1 MEDKHRIL
9 LPVNRAHG
17 YENVLELARS
27 FVRGGRGT
35 IHAIY
40 VIEMQLKYPLD
51 AEIGEE
57 ILRGEEAL
65 AEIELQSRTGR
76 LSLQGEI
83 VQARQAGPAIVQEAA
98 NIPATMIIMGIDY
111 GNDPVGFRLSTTAD
125 YVLRNAQCPVIL
137 WRGGAPSTPLEGEQ

>member
-1 MEDKHRIL
+1 MEDEHRIL
-9 LPVNRAHG
+9 LPVNRPHG
-17 YENVLELARS
+17 YEDVLELASS
-27 FVRGGRGT
+27 FVRGGRGI
-35 IHAIY
+35 IHAVY

-65 AEIELQSRTGR
+65 AEIEHQSLSGR

-111 GNDPVGFRLSTTAD
+111 GDDPVGFRMSATAE
-125 YVLRNAQCPVIL
+125 YVLRNARCPVLL
-137 WRGGAPSTPLEGEQ
+137 WRGGATAPLVEGR

>member
-1 MEDKHRIL
+1 MRTCWNWHA
-9 LPVNRAHG
+9 PSCV
-17 YENVLELARS
+17 
-27 FVRGGRGT
+27 GGRGI

-51 AEIGEE
+51 AEVGEE

-65 AEIELQSRTGR
+65 AEIEHLSLSRR

-98 NIPATMIIMGIDY
+98 NIPATMIIMGVEY
-111 GNDPVGFRLSTTAD
+111 GNEAAGFRMNTTAD
-125 YVLRNAQCPVIL
+125 YVLHNARCPVIL
-137 WRGGAPSTPLEGEQ
+137 WRSGAPSAPFEGG

>member
-1 MEDKHRIL
+1 M
-9 LPVNRAHG
+9 
-17 YENVLELARS
+17 ELARS
-27 FVRGGRGT
+27 FVQGGRGR

-51 AEIGEE
+51 AEVGEE

-65 AEIELQSRTGR
+65 AEIEHLSMSGR

-98 NIPATMIIMGIDY
+98 NIPATMIIMGVDY
-111 GNDPVGFRLSTTAD
+111 GNDPAGFRMSTTAD
-125 YVLRNAQCPVIL
+125 YVLRNARCPVIL
-137 WRGGAPSTPLEGEQ
+137 WRSGIHSSPLPGG

>member
-1 MEDKHRIL
+1 MDDEHRIL
-9 LPVNRAHG
+9 LPVNRSHG
-17 YENVLELARS
+17 YEDVLELARS
-27 FVRGGRGT
+27 IVRGGRGI

-51 AEIGEE
+51 AEVGEE

-65 AEIELQSRTGR
+65 AEIEHLSLSGR

-98 NIPATMIIMGIDY
+98 NIPATMIIMGVEH
-111 GNDPVGFRLSTTAD
+111 GNDAAGFRMSTTAD
-125 YVLRNAQCPVIL
+125 YVLRNARCPVIL
-137 WRGGAPSTPLEGEQ
+137 WRSGAPSAPFEGG

>member
-1 MEDKHRIL
+1 MEDGHRIL

-17 YENVLELARS
+17 YEDVLELARS
-27 FVRGGRGT
+27 FVQGGRGR

-51 AEIGEE
+51 AEVGEE

-65 AEIELQSRTGR
+65 AEIEHLSMSGR

-83 VQARQAGPAIVQEAA
+83 VQAREAGPAIVQEAA
-98 NIPATMIIMGIDY
+98 NIPATMIIMGVDY
-111 GNDPVGFRLSTTAD
+111 GNNPAGFRMSATAD
-125 YVLRNAQCPVIL
+125 YVLRNARCPVIF
-137 WRGGAPSTPLEGEQ
+137 WRGGTHSSPLEGG

>member
-1 MEDKHRIL
+1 MVDEHRIL

-17 YENVLELARS
+17 YEDVLELARS
-27 FVRGGRGT
+27 FVQGGRGR

-51 AEIGEE
+51 AEVGEE

-65 AEIELQSRTGR
+65 AEIEHLSMSGR

-83 VQARQAGPAIVQEAA
+83 VQAREAGPAIVQEAA
-98 NIPATMIIMGIDY
+98 NIPATMIIMGVDY
-111 GNDPVGFRLSTTAD
+111 GNNPAGFRMSTTAD
-125 YVLRNAQCPVIL
+125 YVLRNARCPVII
-137 WRGGAPSTPLEGEQ
+137 WRSGTLSSSLQGG

>member
-1 MEDKHRIL
+1 MVDEHRIL

-17 YENVLELARS
+17 YEDVLELARS
-27 FVRGGRGT
+27 FVQGGRGR

-51 AEIGEE
+51 AEVGEE

-65 AEIELQSRTGR
+65 AEIEHLSMSGR

-83 VQARQAGPAIVQEAA
+83 VQAREAGPAIVQEAA
-98 NIPATMIIMGIDY
+98 NIPATMIIMGVDY
-111 GNDPVGFRLSTTAD
+111 GNNPAGFRMSTTAD
-125 YVLRNAQCPVIL
+125 YVLRNAQCPVII
-137 WRGGAPSTPLEGEQ
+137 WRSGTHSSSLQGG

>member
-1 MEDKHRIL
+1 MVDEHRIL

-17 YENVLELARS
+17 YEDVLELARS
-27 FVRGGRGT
+27 FVQGGKGR

-51 AEIGEE
+51 AEVGEE

-65 AEIELQSRTGR
+65 AEIEHLSMSGR

-83 VQARQAGPAIVQEAA
+83 VQAREAGPAIVQEAA
-98 NIPATMIIMGIDY
+98 NIPATMIIMGVDY
-111 GNDPVGFRLSTTAD
+111 GNNPAGCRISTTAD
-125 YVLRNAQCPVIL
+125 YVLRNARCPVII
-137 WRGGAPSTPLEGEQ
+137 WRSGTHSPLLPGG

>member
-1 MEDKHRIL
+1 MKEEHRIL
-9 LPVNRAHG
+9 IPINRAHG
-17 YENVLELARS
+17 YEDVLELADS
-27 FVRGGRGT
+27 FVRGGNGR
-35 IHAIY
+35 IHAIF

-51 AEIGEE
+51 AEVGEE

-65 AEIELQSRTGR
+65 AEIEYLSSSGR

-111 GNDPVGFRLSTTAD
+111 GDDPVGFRMSATAE
-125 YVLRNAQCPVIL
+125 YVLRNARCPVIL
-137 WRGGAPSTPLEGEQ
+137 WRGGARAALIEEG

>member
-1 MEDKHRIL
+1 MVDEHRIL

-17 YENVLELARS
+17 YEDVLELARS
-27 FVRGGRGT
+27 FVQGGRGR

-51 AEIGEE
+51 AEVGEE

-65 AEIELQSRTGR
+65 AEIEHLSMSGR

-83 VQARQAGPAIVQEAA
+83 VQAREAGPGHRPGGCQHSR
-98 NIPATMIIMGIDY
+98 NHDNY
-111 GNDPVGFRLSTTAD
+111 GRRL
-125 YVLRNAQCPVIL
+125 
-137 WRGGAPSTPLEGEQ
+137 WK